1 MVLKVRSPI
10 SSSSTPRDLLDM
22 HVLRPYPRLTESD
35 ALGAGPEIRVFNKLS
50 RQCSWIPCLKGVNSL
65 LHMLDNR
72 KTPQPKKLELWVSI
86 PATPRPLSRAL
97 KTSLKPSRLSFPKK
111 HQSNGCSQVEQ
122 CSVVGDGNVNL
133 KIEHERSAGKAH
145 CSWQSIFFF
154 PKAIAIV
161 DSGPRAC
168 SHL

>member
-10 SSSSTPRDLLDM
+10 SSSSTPRDLLEM

-50 RQCSWIPCLKGVNSL
+50 RQCSWIPCLKGVNRL
-65 LHMLDNR
+65 LCMLDNR

-97 KTSLKPSRLSFPKK
+97 KTSFKPSRLSFPKK

-122 CSVVGDGNVNL
+122 CSVVGDGNVDL
-133 KIEHERSAGKAH
+133 KTEHENKCWES
-145 CSWQSIFFF
+145 SLQLTVNIFFF
-154 PKAIAIV
+154 FQSYSN
-161 DSGPRAC
+161 SGFRTQ
-168 SHL
+168 SM